1 MKVAWW
7 PVVLV
12 CMAGCGSGIGPHN
25 PKVTQVPSVDPAP
38 KTAPTMVYVTDFDL
52 EFPQGQSQNPGLLR
66 QGLLGQ
72 VRERL
77 QGGDPVQKAHAMVDL
92 MAASITDDLI
102 GDGVS
107 AQRLYP
113 GEPRPTSGWLVR
125 GVVTELDEGNQI
137 RRAMVGFGAGASEL
151 SLWVG
156 VTDLARNPDAPFYT
170 LDASDSSGKT
180 PGAIVKLN
188 PYVAAAKF
196 VMSRH
201 SSERDVKHTASAV
214 AKAIAAEAK
223 KRQQP

>member
-1 MKVAWW
+1 MKAAWCAVA
-7 PVVLV
+7 LM
-12 CMAGCGSGIGPHN
+12 CAAGCGSGIGPHN
-25 PKVTQVPSVDPAP
+25 PKVTPVASVDPPP
-38 KTAPTMVYVTDFDL
+38 KTAPAMV
-52 EFPQGQSQNPGLLR
+52 LR
-66 QGLLGQ
+66 Q
-72 VRERL
+72 RL
-77 QGGDPVQKAHAMVDL
+77 QGDDPVQKAHAMVDL

-102 GDGVS
+102 GDGVP

-113 GEPRPTSGWLVR
+113 GEPRPTQGWLVR
-125 GVVTELDEGNQI
+125 GVVTELDEGNQL

-170 LDASDSSGKT
+170 LDTSDSSGKM

-201 SSERDVKHTASAV
+201 SSERDVKKTASAI
-214 AKAIAAEAK
+214 AKAIATEAK
-223 KRQQP
+223 KRAP